1 MALTQIKT
9 TGIAD
14 NAVTDAKVVD
24 AITSSNH
31 LPLAGGTMT
40 GVLNMNS
47 QNITNAGT
55 IQGTLSTASQTN
67 ITSVGTLSSLT
78 TSGKVGINGAI
89 DSSFAGATIH
99 GTSMIKTTPNDGS
112 ENRFKFHTGGAGDN
126 PKFIVYNN
134 DGSTEDFKV
143 DNGTITSVSGATFG
157 GDLTIPE
164 KIIHSGDTDT
174 FIRFTDGSI
183 NFSADNTTPLVLD
196 ATSGTGASIQGHL
209 SIGSGHTPSSDFGF
223 NTHITHIKKDGDV
236 SFIIDNATEKFEFC
250 MNDNANHLRIC
261 AGARADILNLEADTG
276 NVGINMNAP
285 AIASGRGLHIKA
297 PEANLHAGLRLD
309 TPSGAD
315 WSIIAVDNDD
325 RLLVYDNK
333 NSQYGLTIDGQNIG
347 IGTTAVTSDAMLHI
361 KKDQS
366 AYTRF
371 LVENNTN
378 STSTQ
383 ALGSFKSNAGTFFM
397 GISSTAHSAGG
408 DVVFNQTA
416 TNKGMRWFTNGSLSM
431 RMFDD
436 GDLQLET
443 GTYYVNTP
451 GSSGNAKAG
460 YLFKN
465 SNNIGVAQVRS
476 SGGRGLVLGR
486 QDLSANAFTTIADSH
501 WGGTALVA
509 WAGSGV
515 QGMDMVAY
523 GYNSPVTVLYSS
535 QWAGSQTRTYVGS
548 TYQLQLRLSTAAN
561 VWVLFLGT

>member
-1 MALTQIKT
+1 MALTKINLT
-9 TGIAD
+9 NFATGTL
-14 NAVTDAKVVD
+14 TDANIPD
-24 AITSSNH
+24 DIT
-31 LPLAGGTMT
+31 
-40 GVLNMNS
+40 
-47 QNITNAGT
+47 ID
-55 IQGTLSTASQTN
+55 TASAVPASGITGN
-67 ITSVGTLSSLT
+67 TLASGVTASSLTSVGTLSSLT
-78 TSGKVGINGAI
+78 
-89 DSSFAGATIH
+89 
-99 GTSMIKTTPNDGS
+99 
-112 ENRFKFHTGGAGDN
+112 
-126 PKFIVYNN
+126 
-134 DGSTEDFKV
+134 
-143 DNGTITSVSGATFG
+143 VSG
-157 GDLTIPE
+157 DVTIPE
-164 KIIHSGDTDT
+164 YIKHTNDTDT

-209 SIGSGHTPSSDFGF
+209 AIGSGHTPSSDFGF
-223 NTHITHIKKDGDV
+223 NTHITHIKKDGDIA
-236 SFIIDNATEKFEFC
+236 FILDNATEKFEFC
-250 MNDNANHLRIC
+250 MNNDSDALRIC
-261 AGARADILNLEADTG
+261 AGSRADILNLDANG
-276 NVGINMNAP
+276 NVGINKNAP
-285 AIASGRGLHIKA
+285 VIGSGRGLHIRA
-297 PEANLHAGLRLD
+297 PEANQHAGLRLD

-315 WSIIAVDNDD
+315 WTIIAVDNDQ
-325 RLLVYDNK
+325 RLLFYDNE

-371 LVENNTN
+371 LVENTTN

-397 GISSTAHSAGG
+397 GITSTAHASGG

-416 TNKGMRWFTNGSLSM
+416 TNKGMRWFTNGSLRM

-443 GTYYVNTP
+443 GTYYVNSP
-451 GSSGNAKAG
+451 GSSGNSKTG
-460 YLFKN
+460 YLFSN
-465 SNNIGVAQVRS
+465 SNNTGVAQVRT

-486 QDLSANAFTTIADSH
+486 QDISANTWTTIADTH

-535 QWAGSQTRTYVGS
+535 QWAGSQIRSYTGS
-548 TYQLQLRLSTAAN
+548 TYQLQINIGTTAN

>member
-9 TGIAD
+9 AGIAD
-14 NAVTDAKVVD
+14 NAVTDAKVAD
-24 AITSSNH
+24 AITVAASGLSGNT
-31 LPLAGGTMT
+31 LAS
-40 GVLNMNS
+40 GV
-47 QNITNAGT
+47 
-55 IQGTLSTASQTN
+55 TASSL
-67 ITSVGTLSSLT
+67 TSVGTLSSLT

-99 GTSMIKTTPNDGS
+99 GTSMIKTTPSDGS

-134 DGSTEDFKV
+134 DGSTEDFKI
-143 DNGTITSVSGATFG
+143 DNGRITSVAGAAFSG
-157 GDLTIPE
+157 
-164 KIIHSGDTDT
+164 
-174 FIRFTDGSI
+174 
-183 NFSADNTTPLVLD
+183 NM
-196 ATSGTGASIQGHL
+196 
-209 SIGSGHTPSSDFGF
+209 SIGGTHTASSDFGF
-223 NTHITHIKKDGDV
+223 NTHITHIKKDGDIA
-236 SFIIDNATEKFEFC
+236 FILDNATEKFEFC
-250 MNDNANHLRIC
+250 MNNDSDALRIC
-261 AGARADILNLEADTG
+261 AGSRADILNLDANG
-276 NVGINMNAP
+276 NVGINKNAP
-285 AIASGRGLHIKA
+285 AILSGRGLHIRA

-315 WSIIAVDNDD
+315 WTIMAVDNDD
-325 RLLVYDNK
+325 RLLFYDND

-378 STSTQ
+378 SSATQ

-397 GISSTAHSAGG
+397 GITSTSHSAGG

-416 TNKGMRWFTNGSLSM
+416 TDKGFRWFTDGALRM

-436 GDLQLET
+436 GDVQLET
-443 GTYYVNTP
+443 GTHYVSSP
-451 GSSGNAKAG
+451 GISGNAKCG
-460 YLFKN
+460 YLFNN
-465 SNNIGVAQVRS
+465 SNNIGVAQVRT

-486 QDLSANAFTTIADSH
+486 QSINASTWTTIADTH

-535 QWAGSQTRTYVGS
+535 QWAGSQSRSYTGS
-548 TYQLQLRLSTAAN
+548 TYQLQINIGTAST